1 MNEIY
6 TLEKLFGRFPGG
18 IRVPRI
24 QRGYVQGRENGK
36 GEAIRAE
43 FVPALLAAIFRGKP
57 LSLDFLY
64 GVAVEDKRVADRCL
78 MPLDGQQRLTT
89 LALLAWLCGKW
100 RKEWR
105 FAYES
110 RRIPGMFMEGLLNS
124 APPETGKA
132 SEIVRKEGWFLP
144 VWENDPTV
152 AGMLRMLDALDAGI
166 GGRDRAAADF
176 GTITFLL
183 HGIDGT
189 VETFDHI
196 FRKMNARGKELSPW
210 ENLKAMLDKHVPQT
224 LADEWREKVDGDW
237 PEIIWAHVDRNVMA
251 LDNAMDKVVRMAY
264 ARFASFGAQSA
275 TLWQMESKIA
285 GGGNEGFDVG
295 KREAFYRTAASYFDA
310 LPSVASC
317 WTDERVYN
325 ALWGGSGDERAF
337 QNWLS
342 NGRIASP
349 HELLRMA
356 FLAEKVNAPSVLRRR
371 RTLLNLLDCTEIEK
385 NGGDLLEK
393 GLAFLTDGDWKELAG
408 FHREQLADEQ
418 WKAQFDEREI
428 LDIECN
434 SLVWRGST
442 AFLGEKCPEDMRNAL
457 SALQEAVQTKRTCLF
472 LSLLGLSGKCDS
484 SLPCRSI
491 MIPEKEKDWAKECF
505 SARRL
510 FLREGVAAWLAGGR
524 YNADSGSSAWLNH
537 LSDLWNTAAKNSLK
551 WIRTKDAGWLFCVKN
566 TNLTNEA
573 IRLVWSPEERNRLEL
588 LAKVQTTDTGIP
600 YIVWRDL
607 PYDGF
612 MKAKDGDWYYN
623 VKQESWREFGE
634 LSRWA
639 KDAESRFVEICSSA
653 KSPVGG

>member
-1 MNEIY
+1 MNEVY

-24 QRGYVQGRENGK
+24 QRGYVQGRENSK

-43 FVPALLAAIFRGKP
+43 FVPALVAATFGGKP

-64 GVAVEDKRVADRCL
+64 GVAAEGSRVADRAL
-78 MPLDGQQRLTT
+78 LPLDGQQRLTT

-110 RRIPGMFMEGLLNS
+110 RRIPELFMEGLLNS
-124 APPETGKA
+124 TPPKTGKS
-132 SEIVRKEGWFLP
+132 SEMARKAGWFLP

-152 AGMLRMLDALDAGI
+152 AGMLRMLDALDAEI
-166 GGRDRAAADF
+166 GGRDRTAADF

-210 ENLKAMLDKHVPQT
+210 ENLKAMLDKHIPQT

-237 PEIIWAHVDRNVMA
+237 PEEIWSHVGGNVVA
-251 LDNAMDKVVRMAY
+251 LDKAMEKVLRMAY

-275 TLWQMESKIA
+275 TFWQMEGTIA
-285 GGGNEGFDVG
+285 GVGKEGFDEL
-295 KREAFYRTAASYFDA
+295 KRETFYRLAALYFDA
-310 LPSVASC
+310 LPSVAGC
-317 WTDERVYN
+317 WTEERGKN
-325 ALWGGSGDERAF
+325 ALWGGTGDETAF
-337 QNWLS
+337 WVWLS
-342 NGRIASP
+342 NDRSSSASD
-349 HELLRMA
+349 LLRMA
-356 FLAEKVNAPSVLRRR
+356 FLAEKADTPEARRR
-371 RTLLNLLDCTEIEK
+371 RRVLLNLLDYTEIDN
-385 NGGDLLEK
+385 NGDDLQKK
-393 GLAFLTDGDWKELAG
+393 GLAFLADGDLCHLVG
-408 FHREQLADEQ
+408 FNKEQLADEK
-418 WKAQFDEREI
+418 WKARFDGREI
-428 LDIECN
+428 VEIERHP
-434 SLVWRGST
+434 LVYWGST
-442 AFLGEKCPEDMRNAL
+442 AFLGEKRPADMSAAL
-457 SALQEAVQTKRTCLF
+457 TTVQEAIQTDRKGFF

-484 SLPCRSI
+484 TLPCRSI

-510 FLREGVAAWLAGGR
+510 FLREGVEAWLAGKR
-524 YNADSGSSAWLNH
+524 YNADSGSSAWLTH
-537 LSDLWNTAAKNSLK
+537 LSDLWDTVEKNGLK

-566 TNLTNEA
+566 TNLTDEA
-573 IRLVWSPEERNRLEL
+573 IRLAWSPEERNRLEL
-588 LAKVQTTDTGIP
+588 LVGIQTTDTGIP
-600 YIVWRDL
+600 YIAWRDL

-623 VKQESWREFGE
+623 VKQESWRVFGE
-634 LSRWA
+634 LPRRA
-639 KDAESRFVEICSSA
+639 KDADGTFVVISS
-653 KSPVGG
+653 SSE